1 MFRFGKRSFLRAR
14 PRSFPGLVSIR
25 WFFDRCIEINRT
37 CTTQQILTYGSGF
50 WRKSWISISD
60 QMTYFYRRILKP
72 SISNVL
78 SPILRKQGLFKKAD
92 EWGAPKLEWS
102 FCCQDAELKMHKF
115 IIINAALTLIKMV
128 NCFQEIKMNRC
139 NSISMNNIW
148 NLDNMAISKGWL
160 ICCGIGKQIFWKVF
174 IFISGPN
181 HVFEN
186 NPKKT

>member
-1 MFRFGKRSFLRAR
+1 MFRFGKRSFLSAR

-25 WFFDRCIEINRT
+25 WFFDKCIEIHRT

-92 EWGAPKLEWS
+92 EWEPQSWS
-102 FCCQDAELKMHKF
+102 DLFVVRILNWKCF
-115 IIINAALTLIKMV
+115 VIINAAFWIDSNKNGQLLVLVEASNFFGRAFTLGDA
-128 NCFQEIKMNRC
+128 QQL
-139 NSISMNNIW
+139 S
-148 NLDNMAISKGWL
+148 
-160 ICCGIGKQIFWKVF
+160 
-174 IFISGPN
+174 
-181 HVFEN
+181 
-186 NPKKT
+186 